1 VERFRP
7 AGMGRSIIVYTI
19 ILSILIVILLVAYP
33 IPTEKPLTPVGALL
47 PPSGSLVAH
56 VSTPHRGSTLVIAA
70 STGTGAGQLAILDP
84 DGKIIYTGNIS
95 EGKILTAHIK
105 LEKPGNYTIVL
116 TATRTATTTALSGY
130 LETREPAYKTGYAAI
145 PVLLTGII
153 GYMIGAASRA
163 ED

>member
-1 VERFRP
+1 MERFRL
-7 AGMGRSIIVYTI
+7 AGTGGSIIGYII
-19 ILSILIVILLVAYP
+19 ILSVLIVTLLVAYP

-47 PPSGSLVAH
+47 PPSGSLVVH

-84 DGKIIYTGNIS
+84 DGKVVYLGNITR
-95 EGKILTAHIK
+95 GKILTAQVK
-105 LEKPGNYTIVL
+105 LGKPGNYTIIL

-130 LETREPAYKTGYAAI
+130 LETREPAYKTGYAAV

-153 GYMIGAASRA
+153 GYIIGTARHA